1 MNLRYRPEDKDQMF
15 KGLHRRDHKWKFC
28 SSILLLREYVP
39 VPFASACKGAVRVGA
54 CPSFLAFEC
63 TYSEEHHVSQYAC
76 VRTEVRVVLL
86 LIDGV

>member
-28 SSILLLREYVP
+28 SSKLLLREYVP
-39 VPFASACKGAVRVGA
+39 VPFASACKGAVRVGD
-54 CPSFLAFEC
+54 CPSLLAFEC

-76 VRTEVRVVLL
+76 VLTAVRVVLL